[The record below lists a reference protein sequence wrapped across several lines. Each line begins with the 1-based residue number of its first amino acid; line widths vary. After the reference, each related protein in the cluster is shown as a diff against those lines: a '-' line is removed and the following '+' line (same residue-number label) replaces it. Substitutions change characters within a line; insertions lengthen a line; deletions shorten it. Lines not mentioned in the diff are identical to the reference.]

1 MLNEMLIDL
10 KFSRTKGKWWDFECV
25 LARIEKK
32 IGGLIGGPFWFTRIN
47 KRLRGGRWRGGLL
60 GTKGINGE
68 TGGVDVPTRTGLRV
82 VYLDTDAK
90 TNGTIKLNSSQ
101 TPVARLSSSLAS
113 RDSPALD
120 RENAIPTYVC
130 TRVCVCVHTIVSQ
143 LARVSPLLN
152 RVSIRSSKFS
162 HDLYILIEIIHRTA
176 ATLKKIR
183 DKSHRLGLE
192 TRASVVGF
200 KIP

>member
-60 GTKGINGE
+60 GTKGKGDEWRNR
-68 TGGVDVPTRTGLRV
+68 GGRCPG
-82 VYLDTDAK
+82 TD
-90 TNGTIKLNSSQ
+90 G
-101 TPVARLSSSLAS
+101 VARSVSRHRCEDEWNDQIEFQPDTRRATLLLSRFQRFTCS
-113 RDSPALD
+113 RS
-120 RENAIPTYVC
+120 RERDPYVRI
-130 TRVCVCVHTIVSQ
+130 RVCVCVHTIVSQ
-143 LARVSPLLN
+143 LARVSLLN